1 MKIKSKFEQ
10 FSFDSI
16 QKKIHL
22 KMFKDNFSIIILTI
36 FIIYFFLSDYQLYEI
51 IQNESNLN
59 VSFLFLFFNK
69 KQNHQ

>member
-16 QKKIHL
+16 QKKIHS